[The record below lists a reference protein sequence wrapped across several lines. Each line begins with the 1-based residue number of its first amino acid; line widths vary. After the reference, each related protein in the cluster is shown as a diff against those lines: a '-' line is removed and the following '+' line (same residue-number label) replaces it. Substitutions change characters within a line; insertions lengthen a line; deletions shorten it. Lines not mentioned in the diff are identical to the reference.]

1 MNKLFYL
8 FLSSALFAITQQKQ
22 HIAFAGSFSNNISPS
37 IEELKQI
44 IDDKYIIGDIEDK
57 HLHNGAIDGILRSL
71 DPYSTYF
78 DEEELKSFD
87 ENTNGMFSGVG
98 VQIIKTGNDDV
109 MVSSV
114 FKGAPA
120 DRAGI
125 VIGDLILQVDDE
137 TITGLKL
144 GQISKL
150 MRGKMGTKVR
160 LTMYR
165 PTTGETYS
173 KVLVREDVK
182 LKNVSGRVIDGKI
195 AVVEI
200 KIWNNQTY
208 NSFVETINNI
218 RKQNNIVGLIVDLRN
233 NPGGLLESAVDVAN
247 LFLSNGQLI
256 TSVVGR
262 NGKKEFDYI
271 ARNKE
276 NVFDDLPIVLL
287 VNKGS
292 ASASEVLAGCLQDY
306 GIATLIGEQTFGKA
320 LVQQIFSMKTTNG
333 AVKLTTGQY
342 HTPKDKKING
352 VGIKPDIEVSERRGK
367 GYDDILDRAIK
378 YIKSKV

>member
-37 IEELKQI
+37 VEEVKQI
-44 IDDKYIIGDIEDK
+44 IEDKYIIDNVEDK
-57 HLHNGAIDGILRSL
+57 HLQNGAIDGMLRSL

-78 DEEELKSFD
+78 DAEELQNFD
-87 ENTNGMFSGVG
+87 NNTNGMFSGVG
-98 VQIIKTGNDDV
+98 MEMIATGGDNI
-109 MVSSV
+109 MVSSI
-114 FKGAPA
+114 FKDAPA
-120 DRAGI
+120 DKAGI
-125 VIGDLILQVDDE
+125 IIGDIITQIDDKTISGMKLSQV
-137 TITGLKL
+137 
-144 GQISKL
+144 SK
-150 MRGKMGTKVR
+150 MIRGERGTKVK
-160 LTMYR
+160 LTLYR

-173 KVLVREDVK
+173 KVLTRSAIK
-182 LKNVSGRVIDGKI
+182 MKNVSGRVRDNIAIID
-195 AVVEI
+195 I
-200 KIWNNQTY
+200 KMFNNQTY

-218 RKQNNIVGLIVDLRN
+218 RKKNNIDGLIIDLRN
-233 NPGGLLESAVDVAN
+233 NPGGLLESAVDLAN

-292 ASASEVLAGCLQDY
+292 ASASEILAGCLQDY

-367 GYDDILDRAIK
+367 GYDDILDKAIK
-378 YIKSKV
+378 YIKAKV

>member
-1 MNKLFYL
+1 MSQLFSIIISS
-8 FLSSALFAITQQKQ
+8 FLLSTFFQEHLATAD
-22 HIAFAGSFSNNISPS
+22 SFSNNISPS
-37 IEELKQI
+37 VEEVKQI
-44 IDDKYIIGDIEDK
+44 IEDKYIIGNVEDK
-57 HLHNGAIDGILRSL
+57 HLQNGAIDGMLRSL

-78 DEEELKSFD
+78 DAEELQNFD
-87 ENTNGMFSGVG
+87 NNTNGMFSGVG
-98 VQIIKTGNDDV
+98 MEMIATGGDNI
-109 MVSSV
+109 MVSSI
-114 FKGAPA
+114 FKDAPA
-120 DRAGI
+120 DKAGI
-125 VIGDLILQVDDE
+125 IIGDIITQIDDKTISGMKLSQV
-137 TITGLKL
+137 
-144 GQISKL
+144 SK
-150 MRGKMGTKVR
+150 MIRGERGTKVK
-160 LTMYR
+160 LTLYR

-173 KVLVREDVK
+173 KVLTRSSIK
-182 LKNVSGRVIDGKI
+182 MKNVSGRVRDNIAIID
-195 AVVEI
+195 I
-200 KIWNNQTY
+200 KMFNNQTY

-218 RKQNNIVGLIVDLRN
+218 RKKNNIDGLIIDLRN
-233 NPGGLLESAVDVAN
+233 NPGGLLESAVDLAN

-320 LVQQIFSMKTTNG
+320 LVQQIFSMRTTKG

-378 YIKSKV
+378 YIKAKV

>member
-1 MNKLFYL
+1 MSQLFSIIISSFLLSTL
-8 FLSSALFAITQQKQ
+8 FQEHLATAS
-22 HIAFAGSFSNNISPS
+22 SFSNNISPS

-44 IDDKYIIGDIEDK
+44 IDDKYIIGDVEDK
-57 HLHNGAIDGILRSL
+57 HLHNGAIDGMLRSL

-87 ENTNGMFSGVG
+87 EKTNGMFSGVG
-98 VQIIKTGNDDV
+98 VEIIKTGNDDV
-109 MVSSV
+109 MVSSL

-137 TITGLKL
+137 TIAGLKL
-144 GQISKL
+144 GQVSKL
-150 MRGKMGTKVR
+150 MRGKRGTKIK

-218 RKQNNIVGLIVDLRN
+218 RKKNNIVGLIIDLRN
-233 NPGGLLESAVDVAN
+233 NPGGLLESAVDLAN

-320 LVQQIFSMKTTNG
+320 LVQQIFSMRTTKG

>member
-37 IEELKQI
+37 VEEVKQI
-44 IDDKYIIGDIEDK
+44 IEDKYIIGNVEDK
-57 HLHNGAIDGILRSL
+57 HLQNGAIDGMLRSL

-78 DEEELKSFD
+78 DAEELQNFD
-87 ENTNGMFSGVG
+87 NNTNGMFSGVG
-98 VQIIKTGNDDV
+98 MEMIATGGDNI
-109 MVSSV
+109 MVSSI
-114 FKGAPA
+114 FKDAPA
-120 DRAGI
+120 DKAGI
-125 VIGDLILQVDDE
+125 IIGDIITQIDDKTISGMKLNQV
-137 TITGLKL
+137 
-144 GQISKL
+144 SK
-150 MRGKMGTKVR
+150 MIRGERGTKVK
-160 LTMYR
+160 LTLYR

-173 KVLVREDVK
+173 KVLTRSAIK
-182 LKNVSGRVIDGKI
+182 MKNVSGRVRDNIAIID
-195 AVVEI
+195 I
-200 KIWNNQTY
+200 KMFNNQTY

-218 RKQNNIVGLIVDLRN
+218 RKKNNIDGLIIDLRN
-233 NPGGLLESAVDVAN
+233 NPGGLLESAVDLAN

-292 ASASEVLAGCLQDY
+292 ASASEILAGCLQDY

-320 LVQQIFSMKTTNG
+320 LVQQIFSMRTTKG

-352 VGIKPDIEVSERRGK
+352 VGIKPDIEVNERRGK

-378 YIKSKV
+378 YIKAKV